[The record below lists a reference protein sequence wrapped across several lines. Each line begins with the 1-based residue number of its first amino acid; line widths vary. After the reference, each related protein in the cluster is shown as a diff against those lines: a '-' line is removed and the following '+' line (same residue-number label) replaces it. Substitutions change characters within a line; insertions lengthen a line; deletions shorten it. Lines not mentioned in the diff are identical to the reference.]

1 MAISTHR
8 LLLLLSIVL
17 GLLAIAATARPGR
30 YFHPC
35 KTLILFTSSS
45 SAYPLDQNPN
55 FPLENPNLHLPN
67 PTVTIFFT
75 EFREFRPKPAFIPT
89 HPTIFVDRA
98 AVDEE
103 NRPLP
108 FGLYSSVGASFRDR
122 TKDILS
128 VVGSLLF
135 GVGCGAITAAT
146 LYLMWSLFSG
156 NRFDIRHSEDEYDEE
171 DSDDGEYDDVSPK
184 KMGYVA
190 IPVAAAPVAAVPAK
204 EVA

>member
-1 MAISTHR
+1 
-8 LLLLLSIVL
+8 
-17 GLLAIAATARPGR
+17 
-30 YFHPC
+30 
-35 KTLILFTSSS
+35 SSS
-45 SAYPLDQNPN
+45 YPLNQGPN
-55 FPLENPNLHLPN
+55 FPLENPNLHLQN
-67 PTVTIFFT
+67 PAVTIFFT
-75 EFREFRPKPAFIPT
+75 EFRELHTKPAFIAS

-98 AVDEE
+98 TVDEE

-108 FGLYSSVGASFRDR
+108 FGFYSAVGASFRDR

-135 GVGCGAITAAT
+135 GVGCGAITATT
-146 LYLMWSLFSG
+146 LYLMWSLFAG
-156 NRFDIRHSEDEYDEE
+156 NRFDFRDSDDEYDEE

-190 IPVAAAPVAAVPAK
+190 IPVAAVPAK